1 MALPASR
8 TVGQGGIAYYKY
20 PHYLGGNLLH
30 WISFDAFEFSR
41 GSGSGNQTLD
51 IALYI
56 PADALQTSYKSEYTA
71 SALGQI
77 GGRSLEAL
85 QKSGNTTEGMKGILA
100 AQAKSLAS
108 EGIAT
113 AVLSGAVGGE
123 TAKTILQ
130 QSTGKVVNPYIVAA
144 YKGPSDMREHKFTF
158 KFNPKD
164 ADESHTCVHLI
175 NAFKMAMLPSHS
187 GGNERTS
194 PAGLFSYPDE
204 FVISYYINGNPLP
217 QNRNNPMFNIGRSV
231 LTACD
236 MNYSTESVPLFFEGT
251 QFPVSMEM
259 GLTFME
265 IEVMHREKVSKAGY

>member
-1 MALPASR
+1 
-8 TVGQGGIAYYKY
+8 
-20 PHYLGGNLLH
+20 
-30 WISFDAFEFSR
+30 
-41 GSGSGNQTLD
+41 
-51 IALYI
+51 
-56 PADALQTSYKSEYTA
+56 
-71 SALGQI
+71 
-77 GGRSLEAL
+77 
-85 QKSGNTTEGMKGILA
+85 
-100 AQAKSLAS
+100 
-108 EGIAT
+108 
-113 AVLSGAVGGE
+113 
-123 TAKTILQ
+123 
-130 QSTGKVVNPYIVAA
+130 
-144 YKGPSDMREHKFTF
+144 
-158 KFNPKD
+158 
-164 ADESHTCVHLI
+164 
-175 NAFKMAMLPSHS
+175 MLPSHS